1 MISDITL
8 KPCCQIIIKTHL
20 KPKFATHYFLP
31 HTSLLDNISK
41 QVQNNILLFV
51 SDKMSFL
58 VVMTSTMHE
67 RLT

>member
-8 KPCCQIIIKTHL
+8 KPCCQIIIKIHL

-31 HTSLLDNISK
+31 HTNLLDISK
-41 QVQNNILLFV
+41 QVRNNILFFV

-58 VVMTSTMHE
+58 VVMTSTMHK
-67 RLT
+67 RLI